1 MNRTPV
7 EDALA
12 AALNTVDTPITADDL
27 FVSVQR
33 AVRRRARRRLA
44 LGAAVSLTAVVL
56 TVGPIVL
63 DAGGGEAPESES
75 ESAVMADAVQVLR
88 AGIPTGG
95 SSVRPWSTLR
105 GVLPNVDYAYD
116 SAGRQMR
123 EQITDSVVV
132 GRVVRTEPAYGMRGE
147 PLVAGEDVRTRV
159 VAFDDPR
166 AAWRVLSVTVEVSE
180 TVAGAPADELV
191 LQWTVL
197 GPSDRGQDA
206 RAVGRALE
214 DLGTLVVLSK
224 ASPSSPEFVPGRTAL
239 SSGYGI
245 GRVAADGG
253 LDFPL
258 IGPQEGP
265 AAAAFMDSITTLP
278 ELRARAH
285 EPTTTEVITP
295 EAP

>member
-44 LGAAVSLTAVVL
+44 LGAAVSATAVVL
-56 TVGPIVL
+56 TVAPIVL

-75 ESAVMADAVQVLR
+75 AVMADAVQVLR
-88 AGIPTGG
+88 FGILTGG
-95 SSVRPWSTLR
+95 SSSVRPWSTLR
-105 GVLPNVDYAYD
+105 GVLPNVEYAYD
-116 SAGRQMR
+116 SGGRQMR

-147 PLVAGEDVRTRV
+147 PLVAGEDVRSRV

-180 TVAGAPADELV
+180 TVAGTPAEELV
-191 LQWTVL
+191 LDWTVP
-197 GPSDRGQDA
+197 GPSDRGPDA
-206 RAVGRALE
+206 VIVGRALE
-214 DLGTLVVLSK
+214 ELGTLVVLSK
-224 ASPSSPEFVPGRTAL
+224 ASPDRPEFVPGRAPL
-239 SSGYGI
+239 SSGYGV
-245 GRVAADGG
+245 GRVAADGR

-258 IGPQEGP
+258 IGSQEGLSG
-265 AAAAFMDSITTLP
+265 AAFMGSITTLP
-278 ELRARAH
+278 ELRAEAQ
-285 EPTTTEVITP
+285 EPTSTESITP
-295 EAP
+295 DVP